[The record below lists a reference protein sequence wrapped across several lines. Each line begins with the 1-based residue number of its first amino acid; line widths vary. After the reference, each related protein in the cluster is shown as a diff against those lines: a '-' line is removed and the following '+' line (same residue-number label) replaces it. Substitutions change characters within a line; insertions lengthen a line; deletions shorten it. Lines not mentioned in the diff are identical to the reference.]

1 MASPYKR
8 HKKAE
13 KAGGGEFVAV
23 VNVLERSKEIG
34 VIRATGADHRDRVKF
49 LAESGFLVCALLTC
63 T

>member
-1 MASPYKR
+1 MCRWSSRA
-8 HKKAE
+8 
-13 KAGGGEFVAV
+13 EFVAV